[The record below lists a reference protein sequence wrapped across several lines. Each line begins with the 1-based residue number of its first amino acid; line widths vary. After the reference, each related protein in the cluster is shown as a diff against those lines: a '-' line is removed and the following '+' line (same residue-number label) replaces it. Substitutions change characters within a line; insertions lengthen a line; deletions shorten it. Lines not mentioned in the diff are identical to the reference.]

1 MKKSRTYLHLCPKL
15 QDKILIDFP
24 NPITNCL
31 AARNI
36 TLLEF
41 FPEEKEKLFEMSRF
55 NNIQ

>member
-1 MKKSRTYLHLCPKL
+1 VKESRTYLHLCPKL

-24 NPITNCL
+24 NAIANCL

-36 TLLEF
+36 VLLEF
-41 FPEEKEKLFEMSRF
+41 FLEEEEKLLEMSRF